1 MPRTCT
7 ICANKACHEIDTALV
22 SGTVSLRD
30 IASQYRVGR
39 TALSRHVKGGHVAA
53 KIQQAKKAHEAVAGE
68 NLLQRIERRYKRL
81 QEMADKHKEW
91 GELEKELKVYHEEA
105 GFMKIEG
112 MATGAFK
119 EKIEHSG
126 DMNITGR
133 MSDEE
138 VEERALAILAKKRK

>member
-1 MPRTCT
+1 
-7 ICANKACHEIDTALV
+7 
-22 SGTVSLRD
+22 
-30 IASQYRVGR
+30 
-39 TALSRHVKGGHVAA
+39 VKGGHVAA

-119 EKIEHSG
+119 EKVEHSG
-126 DMNITGR
+126 DMNITGHI
-133 MSDEE
+133 SDEE